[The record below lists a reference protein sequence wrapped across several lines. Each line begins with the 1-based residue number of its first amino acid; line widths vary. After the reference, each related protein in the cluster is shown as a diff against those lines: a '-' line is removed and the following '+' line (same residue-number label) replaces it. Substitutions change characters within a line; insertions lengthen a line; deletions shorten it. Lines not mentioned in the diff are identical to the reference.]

1 MTAEQICDPEAFRWA
16 MGQFA
21 TGVAVVTVLDAA
33 GGPRGMTVSSLT
45 SVSLAPPLLLFGL
58 DRGAVNFVSLAEA
71 EAFAVNILSRDQE
84 ALSNRFADPSRPD
97 WPELPWHR
105 LKSGAPGLESA
116 ALIIDC
122 RRDRIVEIA
131 DHLLIFGQA
140 LAVEGEGTS
149 VPLLHHAGRYR
160 GLSAG

>member
-1 MTAEQICDPEAFRWA
+1 MTAGQICDPDAFRRA

-84 ALSNRFADPSRPD
+84 ALSNRFADPGRPD
-97 WPELPWHR
+97 WPELSWHP
-105 LKSGAPGLESA
+105 LVTGAP
-116 ALIIDC
+116 LIDGTVMAIDC
-122 RRDRIVEIA
+122 RRERIVEVA
-131 DHLLIFGQA
+131 DHLVIFGQA
-140 LAVEGEGTS
+140 LAVEGEGTAP
-149 VPLLHHAGRYR
+149 PLLHHAGRYR
-160 GLSAG
+160 GLTAG